1 MNSKMHLKSMA
12 LTVMTV
18 AAVAS
23 SAEIV
28 HHDDKDFW
36 VDEAGVEH
44 QLFYHK
50 GNTEKIYSPV
60 LYSDQEFTTSA
71 SLSDDGIFVTLPGQR
86 YSGVWGFQ
94 SGLTCYGI
102 DFRQGLANKLDCSGK
117 SVNVGA
123 YGIRSSTSGWTF
135 QFYSATLNLTASQT
149 WSGPDASD
157 LSASPFVVKTAHDTL
172 TYYGGISAGAD
183 DVVLTLAGD
192 MHLWLR
198 DSSTDLAGCDV
209 VVRKPA
215 VLSLLRRSSTS
226 DASFTGRL
234 HARKLTLDG
243 GSGFYFGAKS
253 TGDGRGSIPELS
265 VARVAQTVALTNNAS
280 LTAYGSTVVSV
291 TGGVA
296 VVAAAGSESA
306 VVGAYSLKDDAT
318 VFKAEAGATLDLT
331 GATLTGGAVSVQG
344 PGTVKYSFDA
354 NSTVGGVSFGGGCS
368 LVLSGSNGTVTG
380 SLADV
385 SAIEISV
392 SGVVVAGDA
401 SIASYHGSDIEVSA
415 GTLYVHSA
423 SAIPAGVKIVTTG
436 TGALCLRDAT
446 GFDKETQMGGTKTL
460 VDGSSGLIVTDAPR
474 EGETIV
480 VPSGETLSVIG
491 SGLAS
496 SSTVDL
502 RGGSKIVFYDTATVA
517 ASFVATNGAV
527 DVVTAGSAV
536 TGTVS
541 GVVNSSGGTLQV
553 VSPGL
558 VRFMGGGNLG
568 AFKMVSGE
576 AEVGGADYLGYGSI
590 YVFSGRLL
598 LTSLWKFDTK
608 WIDVCLNQTQTGDAT
623 LEVAQGGELYLA
635 KANCNV
641 FVGKDTNW
649 KSHLY
654 LNGGCLCCIFN
665 ERFLINCSM
674 DNQGV
679 LTGYSGNGIV
689 EVDNGG
695 ELALARVIRSS
706 THSGPHAGII
716 LGDGK
721 WSSRKATSYRYVY
734 GVLINEGDCPVTVK
748 GRFTFDMSNFAAGN
762 TVVTNQS
769 ASATGVWTCEDGG
782 RISVTG
788 AGRTLVFRDATD
800 IALDLTLPRA
810 SGAVPTIGNVVFC
823 NSTEAEG
830 DVPPTAVTWTI
841 SKYADGQQG
850 AVTATGENG
859 RTGPL
864 VASYVVPAGAT
875 FDCSQTNGWYAG
887 FSGQTVSNL
896 MFEAGS
902 AYRFAPFAA
911 DFAPLAIAGALTL
924 PDTMDYD
931 LTPGSRRCYE
941 AAPVIV
947 PEGGIDG
954 SCVWTCRGDSAARPK
969 NARLSVSGGRVL
981 FDYLLPGVLILVR

>member
-44 QLFYHK
+44 QLFYEK
-50 GNTEKIYSPV
+50 GNSEKLWGLATYADET
-60 LYSDQEFTTSA
+60 LTTA
-71 SLSDDGIFVTLPGQR
+71 APLTADGILVTLQSET
-86 YSGVWGFQ
+86 YSGAWPFGF
-94 SGLTCYGI
+94 TCYGM
-102 DFRQGLANKLDCSGK
+102 DFRKGIGSCPWEKDHL
-117 SVNVGA
+117 VGA
-123 YGIRSSTSGWTF
+123 YGIRSEVSGWTLT
-135 QFYSATLNLTASQT
+135 FYSGSIKLTASQT
-149 WSGPDASD
+149 WSGPDATD
-157 LSASPFVVKTAHDTL
+157 LSASPFVVRTRHDTYGYKGAILANEDNLSL
-172 TYYGGISAGAD
+172 TI
-183 DVVLTLAGD
+183 AGD
-192 MHLWLR
+192 MRLLIR
-198 DSSTDLAGCDV
+198 DDSTDLPTSDV
-209 VVRKPA
+209 IVKKPA
-215 VLSLLRRSSTS
+215 VLSLLTNPK
-226 DASFTGRL
+226 L
-234 HARKLTLDG
+234 HARSLTIDG
-243 GSGFYFGAKS
+243 GTGFYFGKKTS
-253 TGDGRGSIPELS
+253 SDSYGSIAELS

-318 VFKAEAGATLDLT
+318 VFRAEAGATLDLT

-368 LVLSGSNGTVTG
+368 LVLSGSGGTIDG

-385 SAIEISV
+385 SAIEIV
-392 SGVVVAGDA
+392 VTGVVGVDDA
-401 SIASYHGSDIEVSA
+401 TMASYGGSDIRVSS
-415 GTLYVHSA
+415 GVLYIPSA
-423 SAIPAGVKIVTTG
+423 SSIPSGVKVVTSG
-436 TGALCLRDAT
+436 TGALCVRNAS
-446 GFDKETQMGGTKTL
+446 GFDVEAQMGGTKSFI
-460 VDGSSGLIVTDAPR
+460 DGSSGLIVTDAPR
-474 EGETIV
+474 EDETIV
-480 VPSGETLSVIG
+480 VQAGETLSVMG
-491 SGLAS
+491 SGLAA

-517 ASFVATNGAV
+517 ASLAATNGAV
-527 DVVTAGSAV
+527 DVMTTHAAA

-541 GVVNSSGGTLQV
+541 GVVNAQGGTFNV
-553 VSPGL
+553 ESSGL
-558 VRFMGGGNLG
+558 VRFLGGGKLG
-568 AFKMVSGE
+568 AFKMVSGA
-576 AEVGGADYLGYGSI
+576 AEVGGANYLGYGSI
-590 YVFSGRLL
+590 TMVSGHLR
-598 LTSLWKFDTK
+598 LTSLWQFDAK

-649 KSHLY
+649 KSRLY

-665 ERFLINCSM
+665 EKFLVNCGI
-674 DNQGV
+674 DDKGV
-679 LTGYSGNGIV
+679 KTDYSGNGIV

-695 ELALARVIRSS
+695 ELALARMIRSS
-706 THSGPHAGII
+706 THSGPHAGMI

-721 WSSRKATSYRYVY
+721 WSSRKAWAYRYQY

-748 GRFTFDMSNFAAGN
+748 GRFTFDMSNFMPEN

-769 ASATGVWTCEDGG
+769 AAATGVWRCEDGG

-810 SGAVPTIGNVVFC
+810 SGTVPTIGNVVFC

-924 PDTMDYD
+924 PETMDYD

-941 AAPVIV
+941 AFPVIV